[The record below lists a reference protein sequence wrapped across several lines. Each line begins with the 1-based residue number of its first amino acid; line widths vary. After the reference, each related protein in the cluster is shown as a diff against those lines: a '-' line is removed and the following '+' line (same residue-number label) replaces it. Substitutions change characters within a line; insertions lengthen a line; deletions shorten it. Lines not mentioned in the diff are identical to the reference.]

1 MSDNEDRDIRIEI
14 TDGVSSHDYYDY
26 DEDDNS
32 NYTDN
37 DDEDRDRNERERDI
51 QDASDIDLN
60 QYPEKLVMASAGLPA
75 LGFLTYQGVL
85 SFTST
90 PFVSANIKSVFSKS
104 LTALRASALEAI
116 SIAPKLARV
125 TGIGIAIEG
134 LWPSSNIMS
143 TQAEM
148 ALLGKYG
155 VLDRDI
161 FDRNKSRKVTT
172 MPADIVTNQISNIGK
187 KTSLSIHTQVM
198 SALDKNTG
206 KQRTIV
212 STGQAI
218 SIPIIKATA
227 TSTPNVYTA
236 PIIAGAKPVRISV
249 SENKVDKNKQV
260 VINSKPD
267 AGYYIPS
274 SKLKTHH
281 AIVDFGGKHEALYVS
296 IIDVIDVNNEKQIV
310 EKEWTEWS
318 TLYPLEAAL
327 LELEEAKKRL
337 ADIDKQYQAQVAVIN
352 KLKATPEGLA
362 LADPVKNPLVYPQ
375 KNKQKEALKN
385 IEISFNNK
393 KFLSILLK
401 DGVKSYLGNVVNEAV
416 KENIVSGWQIVL
428 FSALH
433 NRLADQVLAM
443 HTQIED
449 AKKKLAPILE
459 SRKKAE
465 GKKKA
470 AEDKVEDIE
479 KKLGAYGEVNTKGK
493 SSGREFN
500 KDKAG
505 GPIKDL
511 DWKDVKIDR
520 DGVDKVKL
528 HTGRFGESA
537 DNKEMIDRLEKI
549 LRGEIKATDIDKRF
563 YTHEIRELE
572 RYRNLGIKDGE
583 VPNNIDEVWNN
594 THTATLEDYNIN
606 ERTQPL
612 YTPEAI
618 EAYDKSQEIR

>member
-1 MSDNEDRDIRIEI
+1 MSDNEDRDVRIEI

-32 NYTDN
+32 NHTDN
-37 DDEDRDRNERERDI
+37 DNEDRDKNERIREVQDI
-51 QDASDIDLN
+51 SDFDLGK
-60 QYPEKLVMASAGLPA
+60 YPEKLVMASAGLPA

-85 SFTST
+85 SFTSS
-90 PFVSANIKSVFSKS
+90 PFVSANVKSVFAKS
-104 LTALRASALEAI
+104 LTALRTSALEAI
-116 SIAPKLARV
+116 SVAPKLARV
-125 TGIGIAIEG
+125 SGVGIAIEG

-148 ALLGKYG
+148 ALLNNYG
-155 VLDRDI
+155 ILDRDI
-161 FDRNKSRKVTT
+161 FDRNKARKVTT
-172 MPADIVTNQISNIGK
+172 MPADIVTNQIGDIGK

-198 SALDKNTG
+198 SALDKNTR

-218 SIPIIKATA
+218 SIPIVKAIA
-227 TSTPNVYTA
+227 TSTPNIYTA
-236 PIIAGAKPVRISV
+236 PVIAGAKPVRISV
-249 SENKVDKNKQV
+249 SENKADKNKQV
-260 VINSKPD
+260 VINSKPN

-310 EKEWTEWS
+310 ETEWAEWS
-318 TLYPLEAAL
+318 TLHPLEAAL
-327 LELEEAKKRL
+327 LELEEVKKRL
-337 ADIDKQYQAQVAVIN
+337 ANIDKQYQAQVAVIN

-362 LADPVKNPLVYPQ
+362 LADPVKNPLVYKQDSKQLKLTKQEVKFNDKELLKAILINPNDYPNLVVQ
-375 KNKQKEALKN
+375 KLVKEKITGGTQLFAVTALL
-385 IEISFNNK
+385 SA
-393 KFLSILLK
+393 LCDSILK
-401 DGVKSYLGNVVNEAV
+401 T
-416 KENIVSGWQIVL
+416 
-428 FSALH
+428 
-433 NRLADQVLAM
+433 
-443 HTQIED
+443 HTQIEE

-465 GKKKA
+465 GEKKA

-479 KKLGAYGEVNTKGK
+479 KKLGAYGEVNAKGK

-572 RYRNLGIKDGE
+572 RYRNLDIKDGE

-618 EAYDKSQEIR
+618 EAYDKSQEIK

>member
-14 TDGVSSHDYYDY
+14 TDGVNSHDYDDY

-37 DDEDRDRNERERDI
+37 DNEDRDRNERERDI

-125 TGIGIAIEG
+125 TGVGIAIEG

-155 VLDRDI
+155 ILDRDI

-218 SIPIIKATA
+218 SIPIVKATA

-236 PIIAGAKPVRISV
+236 PIIAGAKSVRISV

-260 VINSKPD
+260 VINSKPN
-267 AGYYIPS
+267 ARYYIPS

-296 IIDVIDVNNEKQIV
+296 IIDVIDINNEKQIV
-310 EKEWTEWS
+310 EKEWAEWS

-362 LADPVKNPLVYPQ
+362 LADPVKNPLVYKQ
-375 KNKQKEALKN
+375 DNKQVSVTKVEVKIADK
-385 IEISFNNK
+385 
-393 KFLSILLK
+393 ILLNTLLNK
-401 DGVKSYLGNVVNEAV
+401 GIGAYLGEVEKRIAVN
-416 KENIVSGWQIVL
+416 KPDRIQTYLIKL
-428 FSALH
+428 FYE
-433 NRLADQVLAM
+433 RLADQVLSYNN
-443 HTQIED
+443 QL
-449 AKKKLAPILE
+449 AKLKESIAPILE

-465 GKKKA
+465 ENKKA

-537 DNKEMIDRLEKI
+537 DNKEMIERLEKI

>member
-1 MSDNEDRDIRIEI
+1 MSRPN
-14 TDGVSSHDYYDY
+14 DYP
-26 DEDDNS
+26 N
-32 NYTDN
+32 
-37 DDEDRDRNERERDI
+37 I
-51 QDASDIDLN
+51 VVQ
-60 QYPEKLVMASAGLPA
+60 KLVKESIKGPQLFAVAA
-75 LGFLTYQGVL
+75 LL
-85 SFTST
+85 
-90 PFVSANIKSVFSKS
+90 
-104 LTALRASALEAI
+104 SALCD
-116 SIAPKLARV
+116 SI
-125 TGIGIAIEG
+125 
-134 LWPSSNIMS
+134 
-143 TQAEM
+143 
-148 ALLGKYG
+148 
-155 VLDRDI
+155 
-161 FDRNKSRKVTT
+161 
-172 MPADIVTNQISNIGK
+172 
-187 KTSLSIHTQVM
+187 
-198 SALDKNTG
+198 
-206 KQRTIV
+206 
-212 STGQAI
+212 
-218 SIPIIKATA
+218 
-227 TSTPNVYTA
+227 
-236 PIIAGAKPVRISV
+236 
-249 SENKVDKNKQV
+249 
-260 VINSKPD
+260 
-267 AGYYIPS
+267 
-274 SKLKTHH
+274 LKTH
-281 AIVDFGGKHEALYVS
+281 A
-296 IIDVIDVNNEKQIV
+296 
-310 EKEWTEWS
+310 
-318 TLYPLEAAL
+318 
-327 LELEEAKKRL
+327 
-337 ADIDKQYQAQVAVIN
+337 
-352 KLKATPEGLA
+352 
-362 LADPVKNPLVYPQ
+362 
-375 KNKQKEALKN
+375 
-385 IEISFNNK
+385 
-393 KFLSILLK
+393 
-401 DGVKSYLGNVVNEAV
+401 
-416 KENIVSGWQIVL
+416 
-428 FSALH
+428 
-433 NRLADQVLAM
+433 
-443 HTQIED
+443 QIED